1 MTYDLNNTTRYTVWA
16 CGPAGE
22 DLVYATDLTL
32 WDAEFVRN
40 EMNSIDSTYDY
51 RVAAYDGAELYH
63 RHFTTETGMTP
74 SEEYEDVQEALAK
87 EFSDNLHRFQTGTF

>member
-1 MTYDLNNTTRYTVWA
+1 MTYDLNDTTRYTVWA
-16 CGPAGE
+16 CSPAGE

-87 EFSDNLHRFQTGTF
+87 EFSDNLHRFETGTF

>member
-1 MTYDLNNTTRYTVWA
+1 MTYDLTDTTRYTVWA
-16 CGPAGE
+16 IGAAGE

-40 EMNSIDSTYDY
+40 EMNSIDDKFDY
-51 RVAAYDGAELYH
+51 RVAAMDGAELYH
-63 RHFTTETGMTP
+63 RHFTTETDMTP
-74 SEEYEDVQEALAK
+74 SEEYEDVMNELAK

>member
-16 CGPAGE
+16 IGAAGE

-40 EMNSIDSTYDY
+40 EMNGIDDTMDY
-51 RVAAYDGAELYH
+51 RVAAMDGAEMYH
-63 RHFTTETGMTP
+63 NHI
-74 SEEYEDVQEALAK
+74 
-87 EFSDNLHRFQTGTF
+87 